1 MDAPRLPPAVLAA
14 ASDRAGGALEVAA
27 TALDGL
33 LEVARDRELLEEAVR
48 VLEAGQ
54 PAMAPIWH
62 LATAA
67 RSPDPRSA
75 LAALGAGL
83 AADADAAVEAATTWL
98 LARLATHPGGAHPGA
113 AHPGAYPGAVA
124 TVSHSSLVDR
134 VLDRLG
140 PLPTADPGARF
151 TRTRR
156 NMGPLHGRV
165 AEPGGGSPGLSTAP
179 TGADPTDADPTG
191 ADPTGADPTGAEGA
205 GAPTTPPGPEGAGS
219 STAAVVGVVGADAI
233 GPVALLNADGTRE
246 LAGRVPTLVV
256 ATAVKLVPA
265 AVFGRLGGPGFEV
278 VPLEALA
285 AVVVGSEVLSPAQA
299 GRRARELAPG

>member
-1 MDAPRLPPAVLAA
+1 MDAPRLPPAVVAA

-33 LEVARDRELLEEAVR
+33 LEVAGDRELLEEAVT

-67 RSPDPRSA
+67 RSPDPWSA
-75 LAALGAGL
+75 LATLRARLT
-83 AADADAAVEAATTWL
+83 ADADAAVEAATTWL
-98 LARLATHPGGAHPGA
+98 VDRLAAHPGGAHPGGAHPGA
-113 AHPGAYPGAVA
+113 HPGAVA

-140 PLPTADPGARF
+140 PSPTTHPGASL

-156 NMGPLHGRV
+156 MVGPLHGRV
-165 AEPGGGSPGLSTAP
+165 AEPGGGSAGLSTAP
-179 TGADPTDADPTG
+179 TGTED
-191 ADPTGADPTGAEGA
+191 
-205 GAPTTPPGPEGAGS
+205 AGS
-219 STAAVVGVVGADAI
+219 STAPVLGVVGADAI

-285 AVVVGSEVLSPAQA
+285 AVVVGPEVLSPAQA